1 MLEVQKYLQSNSLD
15 KLTEEFAIKVR
26 RHSKYPNLVG
36 LVYCQID
43 SPKLHPIV
51 RECRGIILDKTDNW
65 NVVAYPLKRFF
76 NYLEEG
82 AEEIDWTTATTYTK
96 LDGSL
101 LYFFHYNNEWLV
113 ATKGSPD
120 ASGGV
125 SDFGF
130 TFSELAW
137 DVFNKEG
144 YSTDNFY
151 KKHTY
156 CFELTTPYNKV
167 IVPHNECKLTLL
179 AVRDNITLKEFN
191 LSIFN
196 HDFKLVQSLSLNSWD
211 SILSALQ
218 TLEGQHNEGFVVCDG
233 NFNRVKVK
241 HPTYVALSHLKEG
254 LSKRRLLEIIK
265 NNEGDEFL
273 LYFKEFTKLYNE
285 LKEKYINLVNSIEAS
300 WNQYKHI
307 TDQKEF
313 ALSIKN
319 LRYKGILFN
328 LKKGKVTSAKEVLSE
343 LLIKSLEEMIE
354 L

>member
-1 MLEVQKYLQSNSLD
+1 MLKIQKYLLQNSLE
-15 KLTEEFAIKVR
+15 KLTEEFAIKVK

-51 RECRGIILDKTDNW
+51 RECRGLILDEANNW
-65 NVVAYPLKRFF
+65 KVVAYPFFRFF
-76 NYLEEG
+76 NYGEEG
-82 AEEIDWTTATTYTK
+82 ADEIDWTTATTYIK

-101 LYFFHYNNEWLV
+101 LYFFYYNNEWLV

-144 YSTDNFY
+144 YSTDNFF
-151 KKHTY
+151 KTHTY

-167 IVPHNECKLTLL
+167 VVPHNECKLTLL
-179 AVRDNITLKEFN
+179 AVRDNITLKEFS

-196 HDFKLVQSLSLNSWD
+196 HNFKLVQSFSLNSWQ
-211 SILSALQ
+211 SILATLK

-241 HPTYVALSHLKEG
+241 HPTYVALSHLREG

-265 NNEGDEFL
+265 NNEGDEFIT
-273 LYFKEFTKLYNE
+273 YFPELRDFYNE
-285 LKEKYINLVNSIEAS
+285 LKEKYTNLINSIETS

-307 TDQKEF
+307 ENQKDF
-313 ALSIKN
+313 ALSVKD
-319 LRYKGILFN
+319 LQYKGILFN
-328 LKKGKVTSAKEVLSE
+328 LKKGRVTSAKEGLRE
-343 LLIKSLEEMIE
+343 LLIQNLEGMIE

>member
-1 MLEVQKYLQSNSLD
+1 MLEIQKFLKEKSID
-15 KLTEEFAIKVR
+15 DLTTELAIKHK
-26 RHSKYPNLVG
+26 RHSKYKNLVSFI
-36 LVYCQID
+36 YSQID
-43 SPKLHPIV
+43 SPKAHPIV
-51 RECRGIILDKTDNW
+51 VEARGIILDEDNNW
-65 NVVAYPLKRFF
+65 EVVAYPFKRYF
-76 NYLEEG
+76 NYGESCCS
-82 AEEIDWTTATTYTK
+82 EIDWTTATTYTK

-101 LYFFHYNNEWLV
+101 LYFFYYNNEWLV

-151 KKHTY
+151 KTHTY

-167 IVPHNECKLTLL
+167 VVPHNECKLTLL
-179 AVRDNITLKEFN
+179 AVRDNITLKEFS

-196 HDFKLVQSLSLNSWD
+196 HNFKLVQSFPLNSWQ
-211 SILSALQ
+211 SILATLK

-233 NFNRVKVK
+233 NFNRVKIK

-254 LSKRRLLEIIK
+254 LTKRRLLEIIK
-265 NNEGDEFL
+265 NNEGDEFIT
-273 LYFKEFTKLYNE
+273 YFPELRDLYNE
-285 LKEKYINLVNSIEAS
+285 LKEKYTNLVNLIEAS

-307 TDQKEF
+307 ENQKDF
-313 ALSIKN
+313 ALSVKD
-319 LRYKGILFN
+319 LQYKGILFN
-328 LKKGKVTSAKEVLSE
+328 LKKGRVTSAKEGLSE
-343 LLIKSLEEMIE
+343 LLIKNLEGMIE